1 MKNSL
6 QVFRT
11 QIQHLDWLIS
21 VNSTR
26 MWWFVIWRNLKATL
40 LHFRGTYPSIFFETQ
55 SIRIIAVAVQSFSL
69 FSSGSPISESSSKMG
84 VQTSLQI
91 WYPLLNEEY
100 LNVVEVVSVSVVI
113 GVAKGVCLDL
123 RIYFIYND
131 YSYCMKK
138 SLHLN
143 FCCLFFGQKIQNSI

>member
-26 MWWFVIWRNLKATL
+26 MWWLIWRNLKATL
-40 LHFRGTYPSIFFETQ
+40 LHFRGTYPFIFFETQ
-55 SIRIIAVAVQSFSL
+55 SIRDSPIIL
-69 FSSGSPISESSSKMG
+69 LCSSGSPSSESSSKMN

-113 GVAKGVCLDL
+113 GVAKGVSLDL

-131 YSYCMKK
+131 YSYCVKK

>member
-40 LHFRGTYPSIFFETQ
+40 LHFRGTCPSIFFETQ
-55 SIRIIAVAVQSFSL
+55 SIRDSPIIL
-69 FSSGSPISESSSKMG
+69 LCSSGSPSSESSSKMD
-84 VQTSLQI
+84 VETSLQI

-113 GVAKGVCLDL
+113 GVAKGVSLDL

-131 YSYCMKK
+131 YSYCVKK